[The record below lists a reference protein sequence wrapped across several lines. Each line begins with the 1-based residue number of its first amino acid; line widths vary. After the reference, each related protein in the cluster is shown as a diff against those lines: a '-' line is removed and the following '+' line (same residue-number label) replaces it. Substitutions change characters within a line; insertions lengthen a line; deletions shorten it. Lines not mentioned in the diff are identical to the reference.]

1 ASEVWVHGAF
11 TPNDKKEWTTDQA
24 EVGSRCSGAPAPRS
38 SEVTLAGANLLSYT
52 RTQVR
57 CRVSD
62 DGGGARMQ
70 EDADRA
76 AAGPASPASPASPG
90 SSGSSA
96 SPASSGSSSSLSG
109 LRAAARAGWMGENRA
124 AARRFVACYELFLEC
139 QRREE

>member
-1 ASEVWVHGAF
+1 
-11 TPNDKKEWTTDQA
+11 WTTDQA
-24 EVGSRCSGAPAPRS
+24 EVGPRCSGAPAPRS

-62 DGGGARMQ
+62 DGGGGWMQ

-90 SSGSSA
+90 SSGS
-96 SPASSGSSSSLSG
+96 PGASSLLSG
-109 LRAAARAGWMGENRA
+109 LRAAVRAGWMGENRA
-124 AARRFVACYELFLEC
+124 AA
-139 QRREE
+139 